1 MRRPPAVATKRHN
14 LARIMLEVV
23 SNWSLNR
30 RMVLIASF
38 AMTMALISGGIAMYW
53 AAEVEEHQMLDA
65 RLEQLGSTVLSF
77 VENGL
82 SIDAVRTKVD
92 ASGHVK
98 TRPSS
103 ALLYRYQVWTSDGR
117 MLLRSHEAPASMP
130 MAPLAAFGFD
140 TVKISGEEYRTFS
153 LPSENG
159 AVVVQVA
166 ECIEERVAQHL
177 QLTSYYVAFLLLP
190 FGIVFGA
197 TWLLLRRSLRSID
210 SIAAQLR
217 GRNPLDVA
225 PLKVSKPPREMA
237 PILASLHAMFTRT
250 GEALSVERRFTS
262 VAAHEMRTPL
272 AGLRAQ
278 AQLAMTADSPAEAL
292 EALGAVIKGVDQA
305 AHMLDQLLDIA
316 RIEGLGSDLPTQ
328 FIGVNIEAVFD
339 DVLRDLR
346 LQFRG
351 QRRQISSDFGAIYV
365 EGIQFGLYLVIRNLL
380 ANAILYSPEDGRI
393 HVSSFRQG
401 QSVVLQ
407 VDDSGSGIPQADR
420 ERAFERFNRL
430 GQRQRNGV
438 GLGLSIVLMAVELH
452 RAHIELLESPWG
464 GLRVQIMFPR
474 SVATAEVQG
483 DSTL

>member
-1 MRRPPAVATKRHN
+1 
-14 LARIMLEVV
+14 MLEAV

-38 AMTMALISGGIAMYW
+38 AMTMALISGGVAMYW
-53 AAEVEEHQMLDA
+53 AAEVEDNQMLDA

-82 SIDAVRTKVD
+82 STDAALSKVD
-92 ASGHVK
+92 AAGHVK

-117 MLLRSHEAPASMP
+117 MLLRSHEAPASVP
-130 MAPLAAFGFD
+130 MAPLGAYGFD

-153 LPSENG
+153 LPSQNG
-159 AVVVQVA
+159 TVVVQVA
-166 ECIEERVAQHL
+166 ECIEERVAQL
-177 QLTSYYVAFLLLP
+177 FQLTSYYVAFLLLP
-190 FGIVFGA
+190 FGAVFGA

-225 PLKVSKPPREMA
+225 PLTVNKPPREIV

-278 AQLAMTADSPAEAL
+278 AQLALMTDSPAESQ

-316 RIEGLGSDLPTQ
+316 RIEGMGSDLAMQ
-328 FIGVNIEAVFD
+328 FTDVNIENVFD

-351 QRRQISSDFGAIYV
+351 QRRQISSELAAIYV
-365 EGIQFGLYLVIRNLL
+365 EGIHFGLYLVMRNLL

-393 HVSSFRQG
+393 HASSFRQG
-401 QSVVLQ
+401 DCVVLQ

-430 GQRQRNGV
+430 GQRQRKGV
-438 GLGLSIVLMAVELH
+438 GLGLSIVLMVVELH
-452 RAHIELLESPWG
+452 RARIQLLESPWG
-464 GLRVQIMFPR
+464 GLRVRVMFQR
-474 SVATAEVQG
+474 SIATAEAPSE
-483 DSTL
+483 STL